1 MYFDLLKVI
10 LDPAARYRI
19 YLDYKDTHGGGKVA
33 RLHDVLCNNAYD
45 FKRERIERVQIVRSH
60 EVDLIQLC
68 DLLLGIV
75 SYANR
80 DLSTSPAKLEL
91 VDHMRRRSRRQPRAP
106 MAGGRGLPRGSVGQG
121 RLSRLGDSVS
131 DPRRPSAKEVR
142 PPVRESTECV
152 MPPRVVRDGIGTT
165 SAHGR
170 LADYIIRR
178 AAQICKFFSLLIA
191 TKGSAL
197 GPRNY
202 APDGWLGLPL
212 RGAERRTARGR
223 DDAGPDAKRPRLTA
237 GTSDRRCY
245 RR

>member
-1 MYFDLLKVI
+1 MTELYNVYCDESCHLEGDHQGIMALGAVWCPAPSARRVSAAIRSLKDSHGIQRSVEVKWVKVSPGRLHFYRDLVDLFFDNPDLHFRALVVPDKSLLDHTAFGQTHDDWYYKMYFDLLKVI

-91 VDHMRRRSRRQPRAP
+91 VDHMRRRSGYQLTRSTLLGERKTNILRWRPTQPVP
-106 MAGGRGLPRGSVGQG
+106 
-121 RLSRLGDSVS
+121 
-131 DPRRPSAKEVR
+131 
-142 PPVRESTECV
+142 
-152 MPPRVVRDGIGTT
+152 
-165 SAHGR
+165 
-170 LADYIIRR
+170 
-178 AAQICKFFSLLIA
+178 
-191 TKGSAL
+191 
-197 GPRNY
+197 
-202 APDGWLGLPL
+202 
-212 RGAERRTARGR
+212 
-223 DDAGPDAKRPRLTA
+223 
-237 GTSDRRCY
+237 
-245 RR
+245 